1 MTERRP
7 PVRYLILAM
16 GALVVSL
23 ATPSLG
29 LAAEP
34 GLAGAE
40 PSLATADSKAGLA
53 VEDLVFCAA
62 IKDRSPAGVA
72 DTFPADIY
80 GVYCFT
86 RLTGT
91 RGATAIKHAWYRR
104 GTKAGDVGLAVTR
117 LPWRTWSTKEMR
129 KEWKGDWRVDVL
141 GPDGT
146 VLASKKFFL
155 K

>member
-1 MTERRP
+1 M
-7 PVRYLILAM
+7 RYAILAM

-23 ATPSLG
+23 VAPSPG

-34 GLAGAE
+34 SLAGAE
-40 PSLATADSKAGLA
+40 PGLAAAGAKAGLA
-53 VEDLVFCAA
+53 VDDMVFCAA

-80 GVYCFT
+80 SVYCFT
-86 RLTGT
+86 RLAGT
-91 RGATAIKHAWYRR
+91 RGATAIKHAWYRG

-117 LPWRTWSTKEMR
+117 LPWRTWSTKEMH

>member
-7 PVRYLILAM
+7 PVRYSILAM

-34 GLAGAE
+34 GLAA
-40 PSLATADSKAGLA
+40 ADSKSGLDKAGLA

-80 GVYCFT
+80 SVYCFT
-86 RLTGT
+86 RLAGT
-91 RGATAIKHAWYRR
+91 RGATAIKHAWYRG
-104 GTKAGDVGLAVTR
+104 GTKAGEVGLAVTW

-141 GPDGT
+141 GPDGA

>member
-1 MTERRP
+1 MRHA
-7 PVRYLILAM
+7 ILAM

-23 ATPSLG
+23 VAPSLG

-34 GLAGAE
+34 SLAGAE
-40 PSLATADSKAGLA
+40 PGLAAAGVKAGLA

-80 GVYCFT
+80 SVYCFT
-86 RLTGT
+86 RLAGT
-91 RGATAIKHAWYRR
+91 RGTTAIKHVWYR
-104 GTKAGDVGLAVTR
+104 GKTNAGEMSLAVKS

-141 GPDGT
+141 GPDGS
-146 VLASKKFFL
+146 VLASEKFFM

>member
-1 MTERRP
+1 M
-7 PVRYLILAM
+7 RYAILAM

-23 ATPSLG
+23 GASSAG

-34 GLAGAE
+34 SLAGAE
-40 PSLATADSKAGLA
+40 SGPAATGSKVGLA

-62 IKDRSPAGVA
+62 IKDKSPAGVA

-80 GVYCFT
+80 SVYCFT
-86 RLTGT
+86 RLAGT
-91 RGATAIKHAWYRR
+91 RGATAIKHAWYR
-104 GTKAGDVGLAVTR
+104 GETKAGEVGLAVKW

-141 GPDGT
+141 GPDGA
-146 VLASKKFFL
+146 VLASKHFFL